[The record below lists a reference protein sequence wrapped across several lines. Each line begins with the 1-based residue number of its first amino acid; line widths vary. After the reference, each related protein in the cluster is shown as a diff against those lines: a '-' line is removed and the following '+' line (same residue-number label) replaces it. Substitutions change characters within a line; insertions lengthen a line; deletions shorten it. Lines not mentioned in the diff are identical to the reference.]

1 MPFTEQKRREKRTPA
16 PNVGLVDLEVVN
28 RHGVGKPVG
37 RSLLYD
43 QSKHGLSV
51 IVDFSI
57 PPGTRLSLRNRYVS
71 YRGVVRHCQ
80 KLDLGYKV
88 GLALQT

>member
-1 MPFTEQKRREKRTPA
+1 MSFNEQKRREKRTPA
-16 PNVGLVDLEVVN
+16 PNVGLVELEVLT
-28 RHGVGKPVG
+28 RQGTSKSVG

-51 IVDFSI
+51 ILDFSI
-57 PPGTRLSLRNRYVS
+57 PPGTKLALKNRYVS

-88 GLALQT
+88 GLALQS